1 MNEQEIKIILYNY
14 AINTTDILDQECMA
28 IYDDVFDNLAKAIM
42 DKIRE
47 ETIKGDCKYFK
58 SHDFC
63 MWFPQCSVPNCIKC
77 EVYEK
82 GGELSNEK

>member
-28 IYDDVFDNLAKAIM
+28 IYDDVFDNLAKTIM

-47 ETIKGDCKYFK
+47 ENTDLKKEIKELTSIQKVII
-58 SHDFC
+58 HWVNQQDF
-63 MWFPQCSVPNCIKC
+63 PNR
-77 EVYEK
+77 Y
-82 GGELSNEK
+82 ELSKLIKE